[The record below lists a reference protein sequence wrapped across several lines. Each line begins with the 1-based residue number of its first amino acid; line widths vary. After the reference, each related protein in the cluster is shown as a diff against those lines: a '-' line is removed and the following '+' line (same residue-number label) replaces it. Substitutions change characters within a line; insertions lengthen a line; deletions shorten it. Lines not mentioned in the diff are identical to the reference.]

1 MEQNFSIKDAS
12 DLMGIQYEN
21 AKAIFR
27 VYRFERRKTKQKR
40 HTSYSSFPYY
50 DEQLPSTFLDQL
62 LTGE

>member
-40 HTSYSSFPYY
+40 HTSHSSFPYLHA
-50 DEQLPSTFLDQL
+50 QLPSTFLDQL